1 MLINATKLI
10 GFPVL
15 SLHVGGPVA
24 KVTSVIVDPN
34 DLRVIAFKVDGPTIG
49 RDDIGTILEADSV
62 REFSNIG
69 MIIDSTDELVNPG
82 DVIRLDEIMD
92 LHFDVVGLKAVTKRG
107 TKLGKVKDFTI
118 TTDDFRLAQVIVERP
133 PLKALLDPELVIGRS
148 EITEVTDYKII
159 FKDEEEKI
167 RKKAAKEDFIPN
179 FVNPFRKPDLDP
191 VKAQHVDED

>member
-1 MLINATKLI
+1 
-10 GFPVL
+10 
-15 SLHVGGPVA
+15 
-24 KVTSVIVDPN
+24 
-34 DLRVIAFKVDGPTIG
+34 
-49 RDDIGTILEADSV
+49 
-62 REFSNIG
+62 

-82 DVIRLDEIMD
+82 DVIRLDEIMN

-107 TKLGKVKDFTI
+107 TKLGKVKDFTV
-118 TTDDFRLAQVIVERP
+118 TTDDFKLMQIIVERP

-167 RKKAAKEDFIPN
+167 RKKAVKEDFIPN

-191 VKAQHVDED
+191 VKAQRSDED